1 MGFDLKHGSAQEELI
16 SFNKSRACFLVVY
29 ELINTLLSPC
39 TWSSKWVHNQ
49 WWACFTVVHG
59 LQLVSWAL
67 RAHGSNSI
75 SLQSITSCFVV
86 LFVWA
91 SFSRADGCNEM
102 SSQSIVSLLH
112 RVVHELVAV
121 HMALYK
127 LSSIHFNTNHE
138 PHLVHGLRVHK
149 PLYKMRWF
157 DRELASSCSIS
168 LLAWALLPC
177 TWLEYNELTINDE
190 LASPCTWRC
199 TRRGQLIMYEMSLR
213 HHCL

>member
-1 MGFDLKHGSAQEELI
+1 MSSQSMKSLLRLVHELH
-16 SFNKSRACFLVVY
+16 C
-29 ELINTLLSPC
+29 LS
-39 TWSSKWVHNQ
+39 
-49 WWACFTVVHG
+49 G
-59 LQLVSWAL
+59 AL
-67 RAHGSNSI
+67 RAHGSNKK
-75 SLQSITSCFVV
+75 
-86 LFVWA
+86 
-91 SFSRADGCNEM
+91 

-138 PHLVHGLRVHK
+138 RVSSSLSMPHLVHELRVHK

-157 DRELASSCSIS
+157 VRELASSCSIS
-168 LLAWALLPC
+168 LLTWALLPC

-199 TRRGQLIMYEMSLR
+199 TRWSQLVMYEMSFR
-213 HHCL
+213 HHCLWA